1 MKTKKGSL
9 LHHLLES
16 ETKNIMMKN
25 PRGHLRD
32 RKLGEGILLLLLIE
46 RMKMSERQKNVRG
59 ERHLH
64 VVDLKIVDLL

>member
-1 MKTKKGSL
+1 
-9 LHHLLES
+9 
-16 ETKNIMMKN
+16 MMKN